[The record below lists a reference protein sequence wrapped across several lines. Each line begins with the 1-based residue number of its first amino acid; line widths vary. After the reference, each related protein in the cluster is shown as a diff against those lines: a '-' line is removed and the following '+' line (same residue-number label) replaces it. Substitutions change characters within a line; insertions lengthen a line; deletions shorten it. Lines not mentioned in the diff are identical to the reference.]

1 MKRRDIINN
10 LERTLLRLPIT
21 QHYAAEDRTASY
33 VHHIRIG
40 RELYEVDA
48 SVANNTLTLCAM
60 NVRYQHPARRRRLY
74 EGSLSLSSFDAAM
87 TIVADNCTDMV

>member
-1 MKRRDIINN
+1 MKRRDIIDN

-21 QHYAAEDRTASY
+21 HHYAAEDRTASY

-48 SVANNTLTLCAM
+48 SVADNTLTLCAM
-60 NVRYQHPARRRRLY
+60 TVKYQNLASRRAIY
-74 EGSLSLSSFDAAM
+74 EGPLTPAAFDMA
-87 TIVADNCTDMV
+87 TIIVSDNYTYAI

>member
-1 MKRRDIINN
+1 MKRRDIIDN

-48 SVANNTLTLCAM
+48 SVANNTLTLCAT
-60 NVRYQHPARRRRLY
+60 NVKYQQLASRRRLY
-74 EGSLSLSSFDAAM
+74 EGSLSSSSFDAAT
-87 TIVADNCTDMV
+87 TIVADNCTDMI

>member
-1 MKRRDIINN
+1 MKRRAIIDN

-33 VHHIRIG
+33 IHHIRIG

-48 SVANNTLTLCAM
+48 SAATNTLTLCAT
-60 NVRYQHPARRRRLY
+60 NVKYQHLTSRRRLY
-74 EGSLSLSSFDAAM
+74 EGSLSSSSFDAAT
-87 TIVADNCTDMV
+87 TIVADNCVDVV